1 MKKSVMCFGMT
12 VLFAGV
18 ALILGGCGKEA
29 GKEQPSVTYEELGEA
44 NSFESTF
51 SRHKNCISEKAVAED
66 ESDTAAGAL
75 GLFSYKMYLS
85 PDLCYS
91 DQVFYDEDIPDHRYR
106 EEGLRD
112 KTEEYYLSTG
122 DDGKKVLGKAWYVM
136 SDEEKA
142 ERRLEINGSP
152 ESFNLIGI
160 DKDGNEK
167 VVSTEDNGDGTLT
180 VTTNM
185 PADVCADFV
194 EVPEE
199 WKDATVE
206 YQYRVNKDNL
216 ELYELDAYILSGNER
231 IDFLSE
237 KVIYDVDEPEGYK
250 AFCDYLD
257 QYEKDK
263 SPETRSI
270 KVIYDPGT
278 DIEET
283 YEMTESLSCQ
293 IYPRYRE
300 GYSRYSDPE
309 GKTPFQTSDGK
320 REVTVYCIK
329 DVD

>member
-1 MKKSVMCFGMT
+1 MKKNVMYFGMT
-12 VLFAGV
+12 VLFAGA
-18 ALILGGCGKEA
+18 ALILGGCGKET
-29 GKEQPSVTYEELGEA
+29 GKGQPTVTCEELGEA
-44 NSFESTF
+44 NSYKSTF

-66 ESDTAAGAL
+66 ESDTAARAH
-75 GLFSYKMYLS
+75 GLFSTKMYHS
-85 PDLCYS
+85 PDVFYS
-91 DQVFYDEDIPDHRYR
+91 DQVFYYEDIPDHRYR

-122 DDGKKVLGKAWYVM
+122 DDGEEVLGKAWYVM

-142 ERRLEINGSP
+142 ERRLENYGSP
-152 ESFNLIGI
+152 ESFNIISI

-185 PADVCADFV
+185 PADVCGDCV

-216 ELYELDAYILSGNER
+216 ELYELDAYILSGSER
-231 IDFLSE
+231 IDFLNE
-237 KVIYDVDEPEGYK
+237 KVTYDVDEPEGYK
-250 AFCDYLD
+250 AFRDYLD

-263 SPETRSI
+263 SPETRSL

-278 DIEET
+278 DKEET
-283 YEMTESLSCQ
+283 FETTESLSCL
-293 IYPRYRE
+293 IYPRFRE
-300 GYSRYSDPE
+300 GYSRYGDPE
-309 GKTPFQTSDGK
+309 GKTPFQSSDGK
-320 REVTVYCIK
+320 SDVTIYCIK
-329 DVD
+329 D

>member
-1 MKKSVMCFGMT
+1 MT
-12 VLFAGV
+12 VLFAGA
-18 ALILGGCGKEA
+18 ALILGGCGKET
-29 GKEQPSVTYEELGEA
+29 GKGQPTVTYEELGEA
-44 NSFESTF
+44 NSFEATF
-51 SRHKNCISEKAVAED
+51 SRHKSCFLEKSVAED
-66 ESDTAAGAL
+66 ESDTAVRAH
-75 GLFSYKMYLS
+75 GLFSTKMYQT
-85 PDLCYS
+85 PDVFYS
-91 DQVFYDEDIPDHRYR
+91 DQVFYNEDIPDHRYR

-122 DDGKKVLGKAWYVM
+122 DDGEKVLGKAWYVM

-142 ERRLEINGSP
+142 ERRLVNYGSP
-152 ESFNLIGI
+152 ESFNIILI
-160 DKDGNEK
+160 DTDGNEK

-185 PADVCADFV
+185 PADVCGDCV

-216 ELYELDAYILSGNER
+216 ELYELDAYILSGSER
-231 IDFLSE
+231 IDFLNE
-237 KVIYDVDEPEGYK
+237 KVTYDVDEPEGYK
-250 AFCDYLD
+250 AFRDYLD

-278 DIEET
+278 DMEET
-283 YEMTESLSCQ
+283 YEMTESLSCS

-320 REVTVYCIK
+320 RDVTVYCIK

>member
-1 MKKSVMCFGMT
+1 
-12 VLFAGV
+12 
-18 ALILGGCGKEA
+18 
-29 GKEQPSVTYEELGEA
+29 
-44 NSFESTF
+44 
-51 SRHKNCISEKAVAED
+51 
-66 ESDTAAGAL
+66 
-75 GLFSYKMYLS
+75 MYQT
-85 PDLCYS
+85 PDVFYS
-91 DQVFYDEDIPDHRYR
+91 DQVFYNEDIPDHRYR

-122 DDGKKVLGKAWYVM
+122 DDGEKVLGKAWYVM

-142 ERRLEINGSP
+142 ERRLENYGSP
-152 ESFNLIGI
+152 ESFNIISI

-185 PADVCADFV
+185 PADVCGDCV

-216 ELYELDAYILSGNER
+216 ELYELDAYILSGSER
-231 IDFLSE
+231 IDFLNE
-237 KVIYDVDEPEGYK
+237 KVTYDVDEPEGYK
-250 AFCDYLD
+250 AFRDYLD

-278 DIEET
+278 DMEET
-283 YEMTESLSCQ
+283 YEMTESLSCS

-320 REVTVYCIK
+320 RDVTVYCIK